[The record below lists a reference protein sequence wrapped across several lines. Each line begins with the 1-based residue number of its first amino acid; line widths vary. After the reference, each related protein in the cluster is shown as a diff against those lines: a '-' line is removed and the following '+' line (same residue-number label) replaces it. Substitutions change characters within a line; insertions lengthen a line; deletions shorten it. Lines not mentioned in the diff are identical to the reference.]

1 MVPLSHSPERVG
13 ETPAVV
19 VCGAPSP
26 LTQVI
31 VVPAVIVRSSSVKLR
46 ISELMAVGSGVWVVS
61 GGTGV
66 CVAANAVDSACTGVG
81 VTANAVGEGSTGV
94 GVGGTGTVAVAAMGA
109 GVGVPVELSSDTTVI
124 VAVINGCMVQK

>member
-81 VTANAVGEGSTGV
+81 VTVNAV
-94 GVGGTGTVAVAAMGA
+94 GVGGAVIAVAATAA
-109 GVGVPVELSSDTTVI
+109 GTGVDVPAELPDATTVT

>member
-19 VCGAPSP
+19 VCGALSP

-31 VVPAVIVRSSSVKLR
+31 VVSAVIVRSSSVKLR

-81 VTANAVGEGSTGV
+81 VTANAVG
-94 GVGGTGTVAVAAMGA
+94 VGGAVIAVAATAA
-109 GVGVPVELSSDTTVI
+109 GTGVDVPAELPDATTVT
-124 VAVINGCMVQK
+124 VAVINGCIVQK